1 MCITKALWL
10 LIVEIDSSNL
20 SKWVICWKYTEKL
33 TKLTEKSKQPNFGKE
48 RKVSETSPLVPSFV
62 AASIVLFFFPKQK
75 VSYNTEPTYLHRSI
89 EIKGKTIIFPVK
101 HVQLSQIVVTFSACY
116 GKMLATLIQHKYVG
130 HLMCNSLQTQLG
142 SSPASPFVTVVIL
155 LLVFIWIHWGM
166 GLFCFCF
173 LSSNLFILKVL
184 REDIV
189 KNGVNHTHLDG
200 RKKWQLQLFFNSCH
214 SAQDT
219 NTEEKELDWFGLGH
233 MPVLGQGSLTIPPKL
248 REGRWGSF
256 PKDMQ
261 GAITQKSVRWQNCL
275 WIGIIPCTSFIISKV
290 TKQQQ

>member
-48 RKVSETSPLVPSFV
+48 RKVTETSLVPSFV
-62 AASIVLFFFPKQK
+62 AASIVLFFSPKQK
-75 VSYNTEPTYLHRSI
+75 VSHNTEPTYLYRSI
-89 EIKGKTIIFPVK
+89 EIKRKTIIFPVK

-184 REDIV
+184 RVDIV

-200 RKKWQLQLFFNSCH
+200 RKKWQLQLFFNSSFCSKH
-214 SAQDT
+214 KHWGERT
-219 NTEEKELDWFGLGH
+219 WLVWFRSYAS
-233 MPVLGQGSLTIPPKL
+233 PWP
-248 REGRWGSF
+248 REFDS
-256 PKDMQ
+256 P
-261 GAITQKSVRWQNCL
+261 T
-275 WIGIIPCTSFIISKV
+275 
-290 TKQQQ
+290 